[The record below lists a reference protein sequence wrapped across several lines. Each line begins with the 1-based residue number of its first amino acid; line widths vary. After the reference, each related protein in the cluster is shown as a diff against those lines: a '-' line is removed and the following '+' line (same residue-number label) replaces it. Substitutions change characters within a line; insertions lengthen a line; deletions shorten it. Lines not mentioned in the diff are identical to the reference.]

1 MDRDDETKLVN
12 FFFTNKLISKIKQLK
27 GLSF

>member
-1 MDRDDETKLVN
+1 MDRDDETKLVI
-12 FFFTNKLISKIKQLK
+12 FFTNKLISKIKQLK